1 MDNTDKNVPQFPS
14 SGQGKNVPPRP
25 IVSIDKPVGPPAIL
39 FPPQNYTLGPQEM
52 SQQPPVAPQP
62 PYDSQYGFLPQQ
74 AAYGVTQ
81 PPVDTKPVKSPV
93 ALVVLG
99 AVFLVIALFFN
110 WYVGFAGLGVV
121 IAGHKTLKQ
130 LQLVGD
136 KGTSLTVIAL
146 VLGYLNIAIG
156 VLMLGLYLLAASVS

>member
-14 SGQGKNVPPRP
+14 SGQGKNVPLRP
-25 IVSIDKPVGPPAIL
+25 IVSVDKPVGPPSIP
-39 FPPQNYTLGPQEM
+39 FPPQNYTVGPQEM
-52 SQQPPVAPQP
+52 SQQPPEAPQST
-62 PYDSQYGFLPQQ
+62 YDSQYGFLPQQ

-81 PPVDTKPVKSPV
+81 PPVTTKPVKSPV